1 MPVTVEGYRECMYIV
16 LLTYTAPREE
26 IDYLLPDHVDWLTK
40 QYDAGLFLASGRKP
54 AGDGHVIITRAMPRG
69 RLEALLATDPFEVNR
84 FVRHEVVEFQ
94 ATRTAPG
101 LSRINEALAS

>member
-1 MPVTVEGYRECMYIV
+1 MFIV

-40 QYDAGLFLASGRKP
+40 QYDAGLFLASGRRP
-54 AGDGHVIITRAMPRG
+54 TGEGHVIITRAMPRG
-69 RLEALLATDPFEVNR
+69 RLEALLATDPFDVNH
-84 FVRHEVVEFQ
+84 FVRHDVVEFR